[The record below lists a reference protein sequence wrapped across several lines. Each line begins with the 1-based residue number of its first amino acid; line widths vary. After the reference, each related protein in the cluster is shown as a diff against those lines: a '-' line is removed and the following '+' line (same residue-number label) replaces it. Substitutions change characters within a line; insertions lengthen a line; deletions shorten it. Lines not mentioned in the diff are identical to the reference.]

1 MDVEMDVMSHEII
14 GTYICALT
22 KSPDSCR
29 PETVEDLMMD
39 IARYINDDCRTGKH
53 RNGRVDVIEPFM
65 AGRSRNSED
74 DDVAQADFVEHDCA
88 DKDKPD
94 ALGTWQV
101 APFVFFRN
109 VKRDA
114 KLTLVQHSAENV
126 MLRLPEPNLL
136 MEAEKEAST
145 LARLGDPEKFQ
156 LPPHYYRYFSAGDPI
171 TSMEVL
177 TSNIGYYVTASC
189 R

>member
-1 MDVEMDVMSHEII
+1 MDVEMDVLSHEIV

-22 KSPDSCR
+22 KSLAANRPD
-29 PETVEDLMMD
+29 TVENLMKDL
-39 IARYINDDCRTGKH
+39 ARFINDDARRGKPK
-53 RNGRVDVIEPFM
+53 NGRVDPIDALAET
-65 AGRSRNSED
+65 RSFDKED
-74 DDVAQADFVEHDCA
+74 DDIAQADFVEHNAA
-88 DKDKPD
+88 DKDQPD

-114 KLTLVQHSAENV
+114 KLTLVQHSADDV

-136 MEAEKEAST
+136 AIAEQEAST